1 MTILLNN
8 LAKNEIY
15 RSKTSVCLK
24 IIDPWF
30 CSLEKKE
37 QENKMK
43 NFIFYLE
50 ENNAAFDI
58 KSYRTAP
65 LGLRIWCGPTVEK
78 LDLENLTKWLQYGW
92 ESIYKK

>member
-1 MTILLNN
+1 MWIDFLG
-8 LAKNEIY
+8 KNEIY

-30 CSLEKKE
+30 CSLEKYE
-37 QENKMK
+37 QEEKMK

-50 ENNAAFDI
+50 KNNDAFDI
-58 KSYRTAP
+58 KSYSTAP

-78 LDLENLTKWLQYGW
+78 LDLENLTKWLHYGW